1 MSITTMKQGT
11 LEYLV
16 AEGISASHCFTT
28 RLGGVSTGVMAGL
41 NIAIKEGETEENVRK
56 NLSLLA
62 NALDF
67 SLDHLVC
74 TRQTHTDIVRKVTKG
89 DHISIFHR
97 DYPECDGLIT
107 NDPGTALIVFTAD
120 CTPILLH
127 DPVTGAV
134 GAVHAGWRGT
144 AADIAGKAVRAM
156 VAEFGCDPGNI
167 RAAIG
172 PNIGVCCFETDGEV
186 PEAMTAAFG
195 EAAGEFIVP
204 AGNKYYV
211 NLKEINVLA
220 LRRAGVTNIEI
231 STDCTMCQP
240 DRFWSHRYT
249 RGQRGSQGAIIVCEE
264 VQP

>member
-74 TRQTHTDIVRKVTKG
+74 TRQTHTDIVRTVGRDDCKG
-89 DHISIFHR
+89 CFHR
-97 DYPECDGLIT
+97 DYPECDALIT
-107 NDPGTALIVFTAD
+107 NQRGVALTVFTAD
-120 CTPILLH
+120 CTPILFH

-134 GAVHAGWRGT
+134 GAAHAGWRGT
-144 AADIAGKAVRAM
+144 ASDIAGKAVRAM

-211 NLKEINVLA
+211 NLKGINALA

-240 DRFWSHRYT
+240 DRYWSHRYT